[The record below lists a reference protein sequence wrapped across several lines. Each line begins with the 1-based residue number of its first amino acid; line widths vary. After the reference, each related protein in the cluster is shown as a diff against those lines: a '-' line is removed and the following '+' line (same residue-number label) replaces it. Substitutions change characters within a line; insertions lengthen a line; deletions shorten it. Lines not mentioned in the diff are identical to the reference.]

1 MKIGGFKEV
10 KKEAYPKNVKLA
22 REGGVAMSVTHNPVT
37 T

>member
-1 MKIGGFKEV
+1 MKIGGLKV
-10 KKEAYPKNVKLA
+10 KKGVYPKNVKLA